1 MVSTASKSSRIKS
14 YEHSKLENHNWP
26 WLKHRFFNG
35 RYFNCDVGEK
45 TQGWGRWRRGNLG
58 KDAEWRLDWSHEVEH
73 SGLLYAV
80 PLSRDQTLSS
90 CYYTAR
96 YSSVSNFWYDA
107 QKFEVTTWKGFTR
120 MPIQESR
127 QYNKSSTYIL
137 VDLSTNFGSKFLLP
151 YSFVI
156 I

>member
-1 MVSTASKSSRIKS
+1 
-14 YEHSKLENHNWP
+14 
-26 WLKHRFFNG
+26 
-35 RYFNCDVGEK
+35 
-45 TQGWGRWRRGNLG
+45 
-58 KDAEWRLDWSHEVEH
+58 
-73 SGLLYAV
+73 
-80 PLSRDQTLSS
+80 
-90 CYYTAR
+90 
-96 YSSVSNFWYDA
+96 
-107 QKFEVTTWKGFTR
+107 VTTWKGFTR